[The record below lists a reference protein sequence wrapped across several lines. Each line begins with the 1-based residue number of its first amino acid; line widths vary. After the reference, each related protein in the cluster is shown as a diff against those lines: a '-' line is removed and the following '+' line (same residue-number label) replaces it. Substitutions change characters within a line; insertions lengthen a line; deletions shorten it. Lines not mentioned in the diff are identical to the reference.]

1 MRMGQARQPE
11 SANRACRGPPEAFWL
26 ARPRAPDIPGNGP
39 LLAQIETSGA
49 LSAVGGRP
57 LAAGG
62 GIRHQQLLRQSG
74 YREYRIVA
82 KDSIIGLWRPRV
94 YFRS

>member
-39 LLAQIETSGA
+39 LLAQ
-49 LSAVGGRP
+49 
-57 LAAGG
+57 
-62 GIRHQQLLRQSG
+62 
-74 YREYRIVA
+74 
-82 KDSIIGLWRPRV
+82 
-94 YFRS
+94 